1 MVGKLRKIIIFICLM
16 GLSAC
21 VSIDKTPPKQVA
33 NACLILDEKDKWKKP
48 IFQSSYEWGISP
60 GSILAIMRQESG
72 FRRDARPV
80 DKNGNK
86 LSSAHGYSQALDG
99 TWASYEKARGQGKRN
114 RFDDAADFIGWYGDQ
129 IARQTNI
136 SKSDTKSVY
145 LAFHEGPTGYKRGTY
160 YNKTWLINVADKV
173 AANARNYDNQLFDC
187 EKGRM
192 KKFTRLA
199 DN

>member
-1 MVGKLRKIIIFICLM
+1 MCIRDS
-16 GLSAC
+16 LSAC
-21 VSIDKTPPKQVA
+21 ASIDKTPPKQVA